1 MRRPIIV
8 FLPLLAAL
16 AAGQQQ
22 QIDKLVPPWG
32 EFQDFF
38 GEAIALD
45 GQRVLIGGR
54 NATNGDAVDH
64 AGVAHL
70 YATNGLD
77 WTLCGT
83 LNAPD
88 AGSSDQF
95 GAAVA
100 LAGNWAAVGAP
111 ADSTTAF
118 RSGSVYLFEQRSSG
132 WTATDKISDPL
143 EGRQSGFGTALAM
156 QGDTLLIGQPAAD
169 TPGGAK
175 RGAVHAYRRQ
185 GSEWVLEQVLFAPAS
200 QSIWG
205 YFGAS
210 VALDGDVAA
219 IGAFFDQ
226 GGEGAA
232 FVFERAG
239 GKWSLVKEL
248 HDPTPKKDDRYGQSV
263 AVHGQV
269 VVVGQDDPIAYPQP
283 AGRAYVYRRGALGW
297 QLEAEL
303 AAPDGHHSNHF
314 GTSVAA
320 ADGYVMVGAIEQ
332 KTSAVVTG
340 AVYVYRYAAG
350 AWNLAAR
357 LVPSDIDDYV
367 GLGRRLAADGHRL
380 LVGSH
385 YGEVNDV
392 KMGAGYVY
400 HLPIG
405 DAGCAGEPNSA
416 GAGATLSAQGSPRA
430 GDRALRLE
438 SAGLPAG
445 RSTTF
450 MASKSP
456 GSTPFFSGGQGTL
469 CLGSPFGR
477 LNADP
482 IFSDASGRAVL
493 DVRTDAIS
501 LGGALISIQPG
512 ETWYFQAFYDDDNP
526 GPTTN
531 LSASL
536 VVLFE

>member
-1 MRRPIIV
+1 
-8 FLPLLAAL
+8 
-16 AAGQQQ
+16 
-22 QIDKLVPPWG
+22 
-32 EFQDFF
+32 
-38 GEAIALD
+38 
-45 GQRVLIGGR
+45 
-54 NATNGDAVDH
+54 
-64 AGVAHL
+64 
-70 YATNGLD
+70 
-77 WTLCGT
+77 
-83 LNAPD
+83 
-88 AGSSDQF
+88 
-95 GAAVA
+95 
-100 LAGNWAAVGAP
+100 
-111 ADSTTAF
+111 
-118 RSGSVYLFEQRSSG
+118 
-132 WTATDKISDPL
+132 
-143 EGRQSGFGTALAM
+143 
-156 QGDTLLIGQPAAD
+156 
-169 TPGGAK
+169 
-175 RGAVHAYRRQ
+175 
-185 GSEWVLEQVLFAPAS
+185 
-200 QSIWG
+200 
-205 YFGAS
+205 
-210 VALDGDVAA
+210 
-219 IGAFFDQ
+219 
-226 GGEGAA
+226 
-232 FVFERAG
+232 
-239 GKWSLVKEL
+239 
-248 HDPTPKKDDRYGQSV
+248 
-263 AVHGQV
+263 
-269 VVVGQDDPIAYPQP
+269 
-283 AGRAYVYRRGALGW
+283 
-297 QLEAEL
+297 
-303 AAPDGHHSNHF
+303 
-314 GTSVAA
+314 
-320 ADGYVMVGAIEQ
+320 
-332 KTSAVVTG
+332 
-340 AVYVYRYAAG
+340 G
-350 AWNLAAR
+350 AWTRAAR

-380 LVGSH
+380 LVGCH
-385 YGEVNDV
+385 HGEVNDV